1 MLRRRFVSL
10 ALVMVSAAH
19 CGGGELD
26 VSAPRS
32 SAGGAGGSGG
42 ATAMSATVGDAH
54 FSVKVTSSPPSLTL
68 ERSGT
73 ALLSF
78 PADALQLGVV
88 DAPSDDFNYD
98 PYFMAIGQHA
108 KDPEGLAFVSPTSAT
123 LVSTSPVMLSL
134 AYPGGGTATLTV
146 QTRAEGR
153 FELTL
158 VPDLATT
165 TYFRLRPRVDASEG
179 LYGLGEQFDQ
189 PNNRGFVRPMQL
201 ETGAALESGYTP
213 THAPIPFVT
222 GTRGWG
228 MYVASPY
235 PGVFDV
241 AAAAADVVEA
251 TFAHG
256 TRSREGITVHLF
268 AADHPLDV
276 AKRYYDVTGY
286 PRLPARW
293 ALGPWL
299 WRNGN
304 VTGAKMQ
311 ADLETMRAL
320 DLPHGGVWFDNPFKT
335 GVESFAFDPKMIP
348 DPKAVIDE
356 AHALGFRFAVWSV
369 PYLDPKSAAV
379 APLLA
384 EAKQKGLF
392 PPVNVGFSE
401 WGPPIDFTNPEAR
414 AWWQQHL
421 TNAYT
426 SLGIEGFKLDYGEE
440 VVPGFA
446 GARTKWS
453 FSDGSDERTMHAR
466 YGALYHQ
473 TYQGVLPPDGSFLLC
488 RHGNPGDQVN
498 VSVMW
503 PGDLDAS
510 WARTGE
516 KTTDANGKTYTAV
529 GGFPA
534 SVVAGLSLATSGFPF
549 YGADTGGYIHSP
561 AGKELFAR
569 WFEQTA
575 LSTVMQIGNEASVT
589 AWETTAGYDD
599 ELLGW
604 YRTYTRLHMRLF
616 PYEWSHATRI
626 AKDGRGI
633 VRPLGLA
640 YPELGVHPADT
651 YLFGDDLLVAP
662 VVDAGKTSRDVHFPP
677 GEWVDWWT
685 GERHTGPAMAT
696 VAAPIDRLP
705 LFLRA
710 GGIVPL
716 LRPTIDTLSPTTAT
730 GTDSLGGP
738 LVDSY
743 ATTPGVLYPR
753 LVAGDAST
761 FTLFDGGAIAQRTT
775 ASGLEITTTSGTELA
790 FGARLEVLAFGQKPA
805 GVTLDGA
812 PLGELAGE
820 AALDLAASGWSFDAS
835 LGGRLLVKV
844 GAGTHTIVAR

>member
-1 MLRRRFVSL
+1 MIRRRL
-10 ALVMVSAAH
+10 AGLVMIVASGAH
-19 CGGGELD
+19 CAGGEVDL
-26 VSAPRS
+26 ARS
-32 SAGGAGGSGG
+32 STTSTGGASGSGPTTSAVVG
-42 ATAMSATVGDAH
+42 DEHYSVKIATV
-54 FSVKVTSSPPSLTL
+54 PPSLTL

-73 ALLSF
+73 TLLSF
-78 PADALQLGVV
+78 PADALQIGTVT
-88 DAPSDDFNYD
+88 APSDSFNYD

-108 KDPEGLAFVSPTSAT
+108 KDPEGLAFVSPTSAKI
-123 LVSTSPVMLSL
+123 VSTSPVTVALS
-134 AYPGGGTATLTV
+134 YPDGAAATLTV
-146 QTRAEGR
+146 QAKAEGR
-153 FELTL
+153 FEVTL
-158 VPDLATT
+158 VPDAPNAV
-165 TYFRLRPRVDASEG
+165 YFRLRPRVDTTEG

-228 MYVASPY
+228 LYVASPF
-235 PGVFDV
+235 PGVFD
-241 AAAAADVVEA
+241 AAAAAPDVVEA

-256 TRSREGITVHLF
+256 LRAHEGLTFHLF

-304 VTGAKMQ
+304 VTGDKMK

-320 DLPHGGVWFDNPFKT
+320 DLPHGGVWFDNPFKS

-348 DPKAVIDE
+348 DPVSVIDE

-379 APLLA
+379 KPLLD

-401 WGPPIDFTNPEAR
+401 WGPPIDFTNPSAVS
-414 AWWQQHL
+414 WWQDHL
-421 TNAYT
+421 KSYT
-426 SLGIEGFKLDYGEE
+426 SIGIEGFKLDYGEE

-446 GARTKWS
+446 GARTAWS
-453 FSDGSDERTMHAR
+453 FADRSDERTMHAR
-466 YGALYHQ
+466 YGTLYHQ
-473 TYQGVLPPDGSFLLC
+473 TYQGVLPPEGSFLLC

-510 WARTGE
+510 WARTGD
-516 KTTDANGKTYTAV
+516 KTVDANGKPYTAV

-534 SVVAGLSLATSGFPF
+534 SVVAGLSLSTSGFPF

-561 AGKELFAR
+561 ADKELFAR

-589 AWETTAGYDD
+589 AWETTAGYDA
-599 ELLGW
+599 ELLSW
-604 YRTYTRLHMRLF
+604 YRTYTRLHLRLF
-616 PYEWSHATRI
+616 PYEWSHAMRI
-626 AKDGRGI
+626 AKDGRSI

-662 VVDAGKTSRDVHFPP
+662 VVDAGKTSREVHFPP
-677 GEWVDWWT
+677 GDWVDWWT
-685 GERHTGPAMAT
+685 GERHAGPAIAT

-705 LFLRA
+705 LFVRA
-710 GGIVPL
+710 GSIVPL

-730 GTDSLGGP
+730 GDDTLGGP

-753 LVAGDAST
+753 IVAGDAST
-761 FTLFDGGAIAQRTT
+761 FALFDGGTIAQRTT
-775 ASGLEITTTSGTELA
+775 TTGVELATTSGSELA
-790 FGARLEVLAFGQKPA
+790 FGARIEVIAFGPKPSA
-805 GVTLDGA
+805 VALDGA
-812 PLGELAGE
+812 PLTEIATETSLD
-820 AALDLAASGWSFDAS
+820 AATSGWVFDAT

-844 GAGTHTIVAR
+844 AAGSHTAVATR